1 MMFFT
6 ECIIVAYSIILLGF
20 ISFFIKEEYA
30 SSVLSFSLNNYS
42 QIMISGI
49 IFSLS
54 FLDNFN
60 YISETNC
67 FTKDYFSTF
76 FQTVLTFTI
85 LYVIFASKQYI
96 SIRLSYQQEYELL
109 IIIAFIGLLL
119 VCFSSNLLIVYLAIE
134 LQSLIFYTLSAFQ
147 KNSEF
152 SGEAGLKY
160 FVLGSFSSG
169 FLLFGFA
176 NIYLFTSA

>member
-1 MMFFT
+1 
-6 ECIIVAYSIILLGF
+6 
-20 ISFFIKEEYA
+20 
-30 SSVLSFSLNNYS
+30 
-42 QIMISGI
+42 MISGI